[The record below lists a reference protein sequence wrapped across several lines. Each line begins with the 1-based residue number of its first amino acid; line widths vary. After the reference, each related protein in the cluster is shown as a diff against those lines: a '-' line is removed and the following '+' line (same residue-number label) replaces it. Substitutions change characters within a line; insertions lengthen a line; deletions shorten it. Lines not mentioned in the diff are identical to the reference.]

1 VIAQPA
7 PLVEVEGL
15 TKHFPVSQ
23 GVFLRRK
30 TALARA
36 VDDVSFSIPAGTTL
50 GLVGESGCG
59 KTTTGRMVVRLLA
72 PTAGRVRFA
81 GRDVTAVRGEELRK
95 LRSEVQIIFQDPFGS
110 LNPRMRVGDI
120 IAEPMDNHG
129 LYRGKD
135 RDRRVRELLELVGL
149 AGYHAGRL
157 PHQFSGGQRQRIG
170 VARAISV
177 NPKFIVLDEP
187 VSALDVSI
195 QAQVLNLLEDL
206 QKQLSLTYLFIAHN
220 LSVVQ
225 HVSHT
230 LGVMYLGKLVEIADS
245 TDIYRSPQHPYTR
258 ALLSSMPADHP
269 RRRRERILLSGEVP
283 SPLNPPSGCRFRT
296 RCSLA
301 VPTCAAL
308 EPVLKPLPSTTHRVA
323 CHVVHGDA

>member
-1 VIAQPA
+1 MIAQSP
-7 PLVEVEGL
+7 PLLEVQGL
-15 TKHFPVSQ
+15 TKHFPVSH

-36 VDDVSFSIPAGTTL
+36 VDDVSFAISSGTTL

-59 KTTTGRMVVRLLA
+59 KTTTGRMVVRLLT
-72 PTAGRVRFA
+72 PTAGRVHFA

-95 LRSEVQIIFQDPFGS
+95 LRSDVQIIFQDPFGS

-149 AGYHAGRL
+149 ASHHAGRL

-177 NPKFIVLDEP
+177 NPRFIVLDEP

-195 QAQVLNLLEDL
+195 QAQVLNLLADL

-230 LGVMYLGKLVEIADS
+230 LGVMYLGKLVEMADS
-245 TDIYRSPQHPYTR
+245 KDIYRSPQHPYTR

-269 RRRRERILLSGEVP
+269 RRRRERILLTGEVP

-296 RCSLA
+296 RCPLA
-301 VPTCAAL
+301 VAACAEL
-308 EPVLKPLPSTTHRVA
+308 EPLLKPLPGTTHRVA